1 MTTKRSLRAISMAFC
16 VAALLAT
23 SPLIHADTVS
33 GSVWEGATVFPNPL
47 LPTLP
52 PGTPTATFTLTTPG
66 LASDFNFTSGTSNNL
81 VTDPTYSL
89 SGFLTSGADGL
100 AYLTGS
106 SHGGD
111 SINNDVFE
119 FTGTTTLV
127 AGQTYTINHDDG
139 MILFVNGVKVIDSG
153 SPTASIPSSFTA
165 GSSGTFSF
173 ELLYAEVNGAPATL
187 SGSIGS
193 TAATPEPGSIVLF
206 GSGLLAAAG
215 MIRRRITA

>member
-1 MTTKRSLRAISMAFC
+1 MKRSLRAITMASC
-16 VAALLAT
+16 VAALLAIA
-23 SPLIHADTVS
+23 PLAHADSVS

-52 PGTPTATFTLTTPG
+52 AGSPTATFTLTTPG
-66 LASDFNFTSGTSNNL
+66 AASDFSFHSGNNSNPIL
-81 VTDPTYSL
+81 DPTYSL
-89 SGFLTSGADGL
+89 SGFLTSGGDSI
-100 AYLTGS
+100 AYLTGG
-106 SHGGD
+106 SHSGD

-127 AGQTYTINHDDG
+127 GGQTYTINHDDG
-139 MILFVNGVKVIDSG
+139 MILFINGVKVIDSG
-153 SPTASIPSSFTA
+153 SPTPSIPSSFVA
-165 GSSGTFSF
+165 SASGTFSF

-187 SGSIGS
+187 AGNIGS

-215 MIRRRITA
+215 AIRRRLAV